1 MDVLYLS
8 IQYLKEFTLIWLLLF
23 FLVLRVSL

>member
-8 IQYLKEFTLIWLLLF
+8 IQYLKEFTLIWLFLF